1 MKPAEEVT
9 ALVCDYGTFIC
20 LAEKLAETYKKVY
33 YYAPIDAEY
42 RDAQDWVIG
51 DGLPKVERVH
61 ELVTPELI
69 KEVDLWVFP
78 DIGWGGF
85 QKYLRSIGKAVWGS
99 MGADELELYRTKF
112 LKVVESLGLPV
123 APYKVCRGLTELS
136 DYLKENTRKW
146 VKINVFRQNMETWFH
161 LDWEHSRNKL
171 NEMACCFGGVSEE
184 VVFVVQ
190 DEIESDVEIGY
201 DGWSVD
207 GKYPVRSTQGYEAKN
222 ELYLGSV
229 REYEELPEEIRFVNE
244 KISTVLASY
253 GYRNFMATE
262 VRVSDG
268 TPHFIDPT
276 FRMPGQT
283 GEQLTESCSNIAQL
297 IWVGANGDVIEPD
310 FRCDFMAEAT
320 LHYTGDVEGWKT
332 LKVPEN
338 VRQFFKMAQF
348 FMVEGNYQFP
358 PHANDEVGVVLGLGD
373 TIEGAIGHLKENLD
387 SLGDEPV
394 EAHLDGFKDL
404 IESIEEAEK
413 EGMEFTDD
421 PLPDP
426 KEVISS

>member
-1 MKPAEEVT
+1 MKPVEDVT
-9 ALVCDYGTFIC
+9 CLCADYGTFIC

-85 QKYLRSIGKAVWGS
+85 QKYLRSIGKAVWGP

-207 GKYPVRSTQGYEAKN
+207 GKYPNISAQGYEKKN
-222 ELYLGSV
+222 ELYLGST
-229 REYEELPEEIRFVNE
+229 REYDDLPELVKVVNE
-244 KISTVLASY
+244 SFGPILESY
-253 GYRNFMATE
+253 GYRNFFATE
-262 VRVSDG
+262 IRVKDDLPYF
-268 TPHFIDPT
+268 TDPT
-276 FRMPGQT
+276 LRMPGQT
-283 GEQLTESCSNIAQL
+283 GEQLLESCANLGIV
-297 IWVGANGDVIEPD
+297 IWEGANGTLIEPT
-310 FRCDFMAEAT
+310 FSSQFLAEAT

-332 LKVPEN
+332 VKVPEE
-338 VRQFFKMAQF
+338 VRQWIKLAQF
-348 FMVEGNYQFP
+348 CLVDGRYEFP

-373 TIEGAIGHLKENLD
+373 SIENAIDHLKDNLE